1 MRSDAFR
8 GQVVIVTGASARTG
22 KSPALQL
29 ACQGAKVAIAGRL
42 EQVWKVNFS
51 KPTCSVPTGF
61 FHDRK
66 NHCKQVD

>member
-8 GQVVIVTGASARTG
+8 GQAVIITEASALTG
-22 KSPALQL
+22 KLPALQL
-29 ACQGAKVAIAGRL
+29 ACQGAKVAIAGRS
-42 EQVWKVNFS
+42 EQVVKVNFS

-66 NHCKQVD
+66 NHL